1 MTGPSNT
8 PGAHAS
14 PGQSNPTTDDRS
26 TTDVAKDQAADVA
39 GNAADAGKHVAS
51 IAGDQAQE
59 VAQEV
64 TGQAKDL
71 LAQARTELTD
81 QAATQQQR
89 AATSLRA
96 LADEFDSMASNSQQ
110 QGPAADLT
118 RQAAERVHTVASWLD
133 HSEPGHLLDDVTGFA
148 RRKPGLFLALAA
160 GAGIAVGRLGR
171 GAAIGSTDT
180 GSSTT
185 RTSARPASAAVPSA
199 VPDAAIPSA
208 APASAPDLPDSNALG
223 YAAPPANSPAAGTLP

>member
-1 MTGPSNT
+1 MTVPSNT
-8 PGAHAS
+8 PGAHVS

-26 TTDVAKDQAADVA
+26 TTDVAKDQAANVA

-51 IAGDQAQE
+51 VAGDQAQE

-71 LAQARTELTD
+71 LAQARNELTD

-89 AATSLRA
+89 AASSLRA
-96 LADEFDSMASNSQQ
+96 LADEFDSMASNSEQ
-110 QGPAADLT
+110 QGPATDLT
-118 RQAAERVHTVASWLD
+118 RQAAERVHTVATWLD
-133 HSEPGHLLDDVTGFA
+133 QREPGHLLDDVSGFA
-148 RRKPGLFLALAA
+148 RRRPGLFLALAA
-160 GAGIAVGRLGR
+160 GAGVAVGRLGR
-171 GAAIGSTDT
+171 GAAAGSTDS
-180 GSSTT
+180 GSAGT
-185 RTSARPASAAVPSA
+185 RTSSGPASASTPSA

-208 APASAPDLPDSNALG
+208 APDLPDSNALG